1 MTPNNSESERLPML
15 MVMCTALG
23 GAALMAAAAIVLLLM
38 MTHL

>member
-1 MTPNNSESERLPML
+1 MTPNSSESERFPML

-23 GAALMAAAAIVLLLM
+23 GAALIAAAAIVVLLM